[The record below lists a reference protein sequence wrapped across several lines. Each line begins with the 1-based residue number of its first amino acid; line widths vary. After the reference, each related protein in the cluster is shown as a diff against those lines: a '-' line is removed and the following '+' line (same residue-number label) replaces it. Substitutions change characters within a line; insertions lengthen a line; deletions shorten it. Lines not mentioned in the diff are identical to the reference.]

1 MTTQLDWSLVVP
13 LIRVLAAEDTGRV
26 IEVADEDWPVTR
38 PFCADLIV
46 NYAVD
51 LPSHFE
57 FINAWQLAEHG
68 MTEDELHRLA
78 MGNLPK
84 RLPSIE
90 LHGEAPKFMVTAGG
104 NFEATLLLVDDLWE
118 QLEEQMAGGVLAT
131 VPARDLLFVSASGW
145 EDGLPFLRDM
155 ASKDWESR
163 YALSQCVL
171 ARREGKWVP
180 YDSN

>member
-1 MTTQLDWSLVVP
+1 M
-13 LIRVLAAEDTGRV
+13 
-26 IEVADEDWPVTR
+26 
-38 PFCADLIV
+38 
-46 NYAVD
+46 
-51 LPSHFE
+51 
-57 FINAWQLAEHG
+57 
-68 MTEDELHRLA
+68 
-78 MGNLPK
+78 
-84 RLPSIE
+84 
-90 LHGEAPKFMVTAGG
+90 
-104 NFEATLLLVDDLWE
+104 DDLWE